1 MNRDLQKLL
10 QEKWFLVAADFIAV
24 LGVLLVGFDPKDGLQ
39 AFLAVLGIL
48 GASLIVVIPVLK
60 DGGGKAERQ
69 AEQARLRAALADEI
83 DRLRDDI
90 RATAEAG
97 NRRIGEVELDARRQA
112 EQAAAAATAVAQ
124 RASAEINALKSEV
137 AALKATAAELEKKVA
152 VAQRSASVGGEAKEA
167 LEELAAKV
175 DGLAETV
182 RTTLATSEE
191 TAEAVAELKSAAPA
205 VTADDL
211 KAMRDEARKSGQKA
225 AQALEQLSAQVDEL
239 AAAVQEVRSRPVAV
253 VAAAPVVEAKP
264 AAVEVDEAE
273 PSADEAEEIAIEQA
287 DEEEAT
293 EAAEAAAPE
302 APAAAAES
310 PAETVAVDGATGT
323 ALIIN
328 LMIGIG
334 NKPFVRGTGPG
345 LSGEKGVPM
354 TFLGIGRW
362 QWVCPQAEAPAT
374 VEVWKNDQS
383 PVGEPI
389 HLSGGESVE
398 VDEGHFTGS

>member
-24 LGVLLVGFDPKDGLQ
+24 LGVLLIGFDPKDGLQ

-97 NRRIGEVELDARRQA
+97 NRRIGEVELDARRQG

-124 RASAEINALKSEV
+124 RASAEINALK
-137 AALKATAAELEKKVA
+137 ATVAELEKRLA
-152 VAQRSASVGGEAKEA
+152 AAQQSAAAGGEAKEA
-167 LEELAAKV
+167 LEELGAKV

-182 RTTLATSEE
+182 RASLATTEE
-191 TAEAVAELKSAAPA
+191 TAETVAELKAAAPA

-211 KAMRDEARKSGQKA
+211 KAVRDEAKKSAQKA
-225 AQALEQLSAQVDEL
+225 TQTLEKLAEQVDDL
-239 AAAVQEVRSRPVAV
+239 AAALKEVQARPVV
-253 VAAAPVVEAKP
+253 VAPAPVETAPVKVAPPEVAPIDEEAP
-264 AAVEVDEAE
+264 DE
-273 PSADEAEEIAIEQA
+273 EAEEIAIEET
-287 DEEEAT
+287 EEEAEDDVPVV
-293 EAAEAAAPE
+293 EAEAPAEAASA
-302 APAAAAES
+302 
-310 PAETVAVDGATGT
+310 GATGT
-323 ALIIN
+323 ALTIN

-345 LSGEKGVPM
+345 LSAEKGVPM

-362 QWVCPQAEAPAT
+362 QWICPQAEAPAT
-374 VEVWKNDQS
+374 VEIWKNDQS
-383 PVGEPI
+383 PMGEPI
-389 HLSGGESVE
+389 HLSGGEPVE